1 MHISDLPYNK
11 TVQLV
16 LTNYGDKDYS
26 HGHHHTIHLHGYDFV
41 ALKTGF
47 PVADPETGEFI
58 SKNKDIYCFD
68 KLCRKMRWVDYERV
82 SKTFQIGNAPLQDTI
97 LLPYG
102 GYTVVRI
109 RTDNPGYWL
118 IHCHQMMH
126 AIEGMDAVVRVA
138 PEKVPQPPKG
148 FPKECGG
155 FNFSH
160 EEFEKYVDV
169 EN

>member
-16 LTNYGDKDYS
+16 LTNYADKDKD
-26 HGHHHTIHLHGYDFV
+26 HGNHHTVHLHGYDFV
-41 ALKTGF
+41 VLKTGF
-47 PVADPETGEFI
+47 PEADPETGGFI

-68 KLCRKMRWVDYERV
+68 KLCRKMRWVDYEQV
-82 SKTFQIGNAPLQDTI
+82 YKTFNIDAPLQDTV
-97 LLPYG
+97 LVPYG
-102 GYTVVRI
+102 GYSVVRI

-118 IHCHQMMH
+118 MHCHQMMH
-126 AIEGMDAVVRVA
+126 AIEGMELVVRVA
-138 PEKVPQPPKG
+138 TEKAPQPPKG

-160 EEFEKYVDV
+160 AEFEKYVKTED
-169 EN
+169 